1 MFAVNVFPA
10 FNYFLALLFHSAR
23 PNRAFDVVSLIDN
36 LQRNIPQSQEWNMLI
51 LILVIQSFFKSRTKL
66 RGQVKRRS
74 ISCLN
79 GWEKVISQSL
89 VYRLSACSQD
99 LPECVK
105 NLGQFLLLGT
115 TQLTITPWHV
125 WIHCF
130 SCHYSWIGCCS
141 NLIWCKPYFKIY
153 ITTRNNAQG
162 RVEGTIIWLL
172 RWVLNFL
179 QSTFINQASSDPGP

>member
-23 PNRAFDVVSLIDN
+23 PNRAFDVVSSIDN

-79 GWEKVISQSL
+79 GWEKSYISKFGLSSKCLFSRLARMCKESWTIFTFRYYPIDHNAMTRLNPLFFLSL
-89 VYRLSACSQD
+89 
-99 LPECVK
+99 
-105 NLGQFLLLGT
+105 
-115 TQLTITPWHV
+115 
-125 WIHCF
+125 
-130 SCHYSWIGCCS
+130 
-141 NLIWCKPYFKIY
+141 
-153 ITTRNNAQG
+153 
-162 RVEGTIIWLL
+162 
-172 RWVLNFL
+172 
-179 QSTFINQASSDPGP
+179 